1 MKHVYNLNGVVPGE
15 TRIAF
20 GAFDGMH
27 RGHQAIIKKLCGYEG
42 QTPVV
47 VSFSDDIHPIIY
59 TECEKEHLL
68 QGKRVEIMISMSQ
81 EKADAMTAEEFV
93 RKILISKLQ
102 MKSVVVG
109 ENVCFGSDKKNAEY
123 LLELGKELHFDVEI
137 VPVVEYDGEPVSTER
152 IKTAIQSGDFE
163 KVTELLGHVYIMQ
176 GTVVHGKAAGRK
188 HGMPT
193 ANLGVAEN
201 KLFPP
206 HGVYAT
212 LSNMDGTF
220 FRGMTSV
227 GYRPSDDDIP
237 VATVET
243 WLMNFS
249 RDIYGKCIT
258 LEVYKYIRGVKK
270 FSGGLDEVRKQ
281 IDKDVAD
288 VKEYMENLVLDL
300 KDL

>member
-1 MKHVYNLNGVVPGE
+1 MKHIYDLNGAVPGE
-15 TRIAF
+15 TRITF
-20 GAFDGMH
+20 GSFDGMH
-27 RGHQAIIKKLCGYEG
+27 RGHQAVIRKLAGYEG

-47 VSFSDDIHPIIY
+47 VSFSDDVNPIIY

-68 QGKRVEIMISMSQ
+68 QNKKVEIMISMSIAKV
-81 EKADAMTAEEFV
+81 ETMTAEEFV

-102 MKSVVVG
+102 MKSVVAG
-109 ENVCFGSDKKNAEY
+109 ENLCFGSDKKDITY
-123 LLELGKELHFDVEI
+123 LLELGKELNFDVEV
-137 VPVVEYDGEPVSTER
+137 VPIIHHDGEPVSTQR
-152 IKTAIQSGDFE
+152 VKQAIKDGDFE
-163 KVTELLGHVYIMQ
+163 EMSELLGHIYIMQ

-193 ANLGVAEN
+193 ANLGIAEN

-206 HGVYAT
+206 YGVYAT

-220 FRGMTSV
+220 FRGMTSI
-227 GYRPSDDDIP
+227 GLRPSDDDIP
-237 VATVET
+237 IATVET

-258 LEVYKYIRGVKK
+258 LEIYKYIRGVKK

-288 VKEYMENLVLDL
+288 VQEYMEHLVLDL

>member
-1 MKHVYNLNGVVPGE
+1 MKHVYDLNGVVPGA

-20 GAFDGMH
+20 GSFDGMH
-27 RGHQAIIKKLCGYEG
+27 KGHQAVVKKLSGYEG

-47 VSFSDDIHPIIY
+47 VSYADDVNPIIY
-59 TECEKEHLL
+59 TEGEKEHLL
-68 QGKRVEIMISMSQ
+68 KDKKVEIMVSIG
-81 EKADAMTAEEFV
+81 KGKIDTMTAEEFV
-93 RKILISKLQ
+93 RKILVSKLQ

-109 ENVCFGSDKKNAEY
+109 ENLCFGSDEKDVTY
-123 LLELGKELHFDVEI
+123 LKELSERFGFDMEV
-137 VPVVEYDGEPVSTER
+137 VPLVKYEDKPISTND
-152 IKTAIQSGDFE
+152 IKQAIADDDFE
-163 KVTELLGHVYIMQ
+163 KVTELLGHTYIMQ

-220 FRGMTSV
+220 FRGMTSI
-227 GYRPSDDDIP
+227 GFRPSDDDIQI
-237 VATVET
+237 ATVET

-258 LEVYKYIRGVKK
+258 LEIYKYIRGVKK
-270 FSGGLDEVRKQ
+270 FEGGLDEVRKQ
-281 IDKDVAD
+281 IDKDVFAVREFMD
-288 VKEYMENLVLDL
+288 NLVLDM
-300 KDL
+300 KE

>member
-1 MKHVYNLNGVVPGE
+1 MKHVYDLSGVVPGA

-27 RGHQAIIKKLCGYEG
+27 RGHQAVIKKLFGYEG

-47 VSFSDDIHPIIY
+47 VSFSDDVNPVIY
-59 TECEKEHLL
+59 TECEKEYLL
-68 QGKRVEIMISMSQ
+68 QDKKIGVMVSISQ
-81 EKADAMTAEEFV
+81 AKVDAMTAEEFV
-93 RKILISKLQ
+93 CKILISKLQ

-109 ENVCFGSDKKNAEY
+109 ENVCFGSDKKDAVY
-123 LLELGKELHFDVEI
+123 LSELGKELGFDVEI
-137 VPVVEYDGEPVSTER
+137 VPVVSYEGTPVSTDA
-152 IKTAIQSGDFE
+152 IKQAVKDGDFE
-163 KVTELLGHVYIMQ
+163 KMTALLGHIYIMQ

-206 HGVYAT
+206 HGVYAS

-220 FRGMTSV
+220 FRGMTSI
-227 GYRPSDDDIP
+227 GFRPSDDDIP
-237 VATVET
+237 IATIET
-243 WLMNFS
+243 WLINFS
-249 RDIYGKCIT
+249 RDIYGKRIT
-258 LEVYKYIRGVKK
+258 LEVHKYIRGVKK

-281 IDKDVAD
+281 IDKDVLD
-288 VKEYMENLVLDL
+288 VQTYMDNLVADM
-300 KDL
+300 KE